1 MDSPVDD
8 ARHLHPRPCRPLR
21 IDLARRLNGPITGV
35 MVLAVL
41 AGCGGPPRSRESG
54 SQPRLPGPPGTGRLV
69 AEHALSYVGTPYR
82 YGGADRGGIDCS
94 GLVYRIFLD
103 LGYAL
108 PRTAA
113 EQSRYG
119 KPVSWR
125 ELLAGD
131 LVFFRTSGSKPS
143 HVGVYIANGQFVHAP
158 GSGDRVKVSRLDSSY
173 FRKRFVLA
181 RRMVH
186 E

>member
-1 MDSPVDD
+1 MMILV
-8 ARHLHPRPCRPLR
+8 A
-21 IDLARRLNGPITGV
+21 
-35 MVLAVL
+35 L
-41 AGCGGPPRSRESG
+41 AGCGGPPRSRETA
-54 SQPRLPGPPGTGRLV
+54 PALRLPGPPGTGRLV

-82 YGGADRGGIDCS
+82 YGGADRSGIDCS

-119 KPVSWR
+119 MPVSWS

-131 LVFFRTSGSKPS
+131 LVFFRTSGRKPS
-143 HVGVYIANGQFVHAP
+143 HVGIYIADGEFVHAP
-158 GSGDRVKVSRLDSSY
+158 GSGDRVKMSRLDSSY
-173 FRKRFVLA
+173 FRKRFAIA

-186 E
+186 Q